1 VVERITAAAAIGLI
15 ALAGIACGDTT
26 EKVPEVRPAEA
37 GGPEA
42 GIALPRLYEAVRLS
56 PDDVEAR
63 HALAVALHQSGRS
76 NEALEHFEKIAELQ
90 PEALRFV
97 ELGAIYVAVSKA
109 DEARA
114 AFERA
119 LESSPGHPI
128 ALHHLGNLAEARGDM
143 SEAISLYRQAVENDP
158 SYMIAHFHLAEAL
171 RNSGQLEAA
180 YRSYEAVVRLEPTC
194 LPDLETFDAALFQ
207 LGSLDLQMGASERAV
222 EFLTLLVESVPDH
235 PRAHLLLARA
245 LRRLG
250 REEEA
255 RREME
260 IHEGLATP

>member
-1 VVERITAAAAIGLI
+1 VVGRITAAAAIGLI
-15 ALAGIACGDTT
+15 ALCGIACGDRT
-26 EKVPEVRPAEA
+26 ETAPERSPTEA
-37 GGPEA
+37 RGPDA

-56 PDDVEAR
+56 PDDPEAR
-63 HALAVALHQSGRS
+63 HDLAVALHQSGRS
-76 NEALEHFEKIAELQ
+76 NEALEQFEKVVELQ
-90 PEALRFV
+90 PEALHLI
-97 ELGAIYVAVSKA
+97 ELGVAYVSVSKA

-128 ALHHLGNLAEARGDM
+128 ALHHLGNLAEARGDP
-143 SEAISLYRQAVENDP
+143 SEAISLYRQAVEHDP

-171 RNSGQLEAA
+171 RNHGQLEAA
-180 YRSYEAVVRLEPTC
+180 YRSYEAVVKLEPTG

-207 LGSLDLQMGASERAV
+207 LGSLDLQMGATERAV

-235 PRAHLLLARA
+235 PTAHLLLARA

-260 IHEGLATP
+260 VHERLATP